1 MHGLSRWRVP
11 SSCEDADARAGQES
25 LTAGS
30 WRPTIS
36 EVHGLALHGQAVRS
50 IFVFRGVKESMRVLF
65 VGDIVGSPGR
75 QIVHDRLADIVAQKQ
90 IDLVIANGENSA
102 AGFGITPRI
111 AEELLKTDIDVLS
124 GGNHSWDKKEILEF
138 LPHEPR
144 LLRPANFPEGNP
156 GSGLYVGTA
165 KNGVKYAVLN
175 LQGRV
180 FMTPIDDP
188 FRKADSVL
196 AKIPDDVA
204 FVFVD
209 MHAETTSEKI
219 AMGWYLD
226 GRVTAVVGTHT
237 HVATADEHVFPQG
250 TAYITDVGMTGPHG
264 GVIGMDRNGIIAK
277 FLNGLPARFDVA
289 SGDVQMNCVLIET
302 DDEGPRNG
310 AGRLRARSI
319 ERLQFC
325 ID

>member
-1 MHGLSRWRVP
+1 
-11 SSCEDADARAGQES
+11 
-25 LTAGS
+25 
-30 WRPTIS
+30 
-36 EVHGLALHGQAVRS
+36 
-50 IFVFRGVKESMRVLF
+50 MRVLF

-75 QIVHDRLADIVAQKQ
+75 QIVHDRLADIVAERQV
-90 IDLVIANGENSA
+90 DLVIANGENSA
-102 AGFGITPRI
+102 SGFGITPRL
-111 AEELLKTDIDVLS
+111 AEELLKKGIDVLT
-124 GGNHSWDKKEILEF
+124 GGNHSWDRKEILEF

-144 LLRPANFPEGNP
+144 LLRPANFPEGNA

-188 FRKADSVL
+188 FRKADSEL
-196 AKIPDDVA
+196 ARIPEDVA

-237 HVATADEHVFPQG
+237 HVATADEQLLPQG
-250 TAYITDVGMTGPHG
+250 TAYITDVGMTGPHDS
-264 GVIGMDRNGIIAK
+264 VIGMEKTPILRR
-277 FLNGLPARFDVA
+277 FLDGLPARFEVG
-289 SGDVQMNCVLIET
+289 SGNVQMNAVLL
-302 DDEGPRNG
+302 DVD
-310 AGRLRARSI
+310 
-319 ERLQFC
+319 
-325 ID
+325 

>member
-1 MHGLSRWRVP
+1 MD
-11 SSCEDADARAGQES
+11 EDARAGQES
-25 LTAGS
+25 LTVGS

-75 QIVHDRLADIVAQKQ
+75 QIVRDRLADIVAQRR

-102 AGFGITPRI
+102 SGFGITPRL
-111 AEELLKTDIDVLS
+111 AEELLRMGIDVLT
-124 GGNHSWDKKEILEF
+124 GGNHSWDRKEILEF

-165 KNGVKYAVLN
+165 RNDVKYAVLN

-188 FRKADSVL
+188 FRKADSEL
-196 AKIPDDVA
+196 ARIPEDVA

-237 HVATADEHVFPQG
+237 HVTTADEHVLPQG

-264 GVIGMDRNGIIAK
+264 GVIGMERNGIITK

-289 SGDVQMNCVLIET
+289 SGNVQMNCVLIET
-302 DDEGPRNG
+302 DDEGPHNA

-319 ERLQFC
+319 ERLRFS

>member
-1 MHGLSRWRVP
+1 
-11 SSCEDADARAGQES
+11 
-25 LTAGS
+25 
-30 WRPTIS
+30 
-36 EVHGLALHGQAVRS
+36 
-50 IFVFRGVKESMRVLF
+50 MRVLF

-75 QIVHDRLADIVAQKQ
+75 QIVRDRLADVVAQRQ

-102 AGFGITPRI
+102 SGFGITPRL
-111 AEELLKTDIDVLS
+111 AEELLKMGIDVLT
-124 GGNHSWDKKEILEF
+124 GGNHSWDRKEILEY

-156 GSGLYVGTA
+156 GSGLYAGTA
-165 KNGVKYAVLN
+165 KNGLKYAVLN

-180 FMTPIDDP
+180 FMAQIDDP
-188 FRKADSVL
+188 FRKADEL
-196 AKIPDDVA
+196 LQGLPEDVA
-204 FVFVD
+204 FVLVD

-226 GRVTAVVGTHT
+226 GRVTAVIGTHT
-237 HVATADEHVFPQG
+237 HVATADEHVLPQG

-264 GVIGMDRNGIIAK
+264 GVIGMDREGIIRK
-277 FLNGLPARFDVA
+277 FLDGLPARFEVA
-289 SGDVQMNCVLIET
+289 SGDVQMNCVLVET
-302 DDEGPRNG
+302 DDEGPRNA

-319 ERLQFC
+319 ERLRFC